1 MLTTAATDVRVYV
14 DASALVKLV
23 VDEPESAA
31 LHRFV
36 ESSRPR
42 LATSEL
48 AIVEVLRAV
57 RVAAAGPD
65 GIRRAR
71 KELDAT
77 EFLDVDRELLETALS
92 WTSARVRSLDAIHLA
107 SALRIG
113 AREMLVYDR
122 RLAEAAE
129 AAGLEVLSPG
139 NPLATSGAEGT

>member
-1 MLTTAATDVRVYV
+1 M
-14 DASALVKLV
+14 KLV

-77 EFLDVDRELLETALS
+77 EFLDVDRELLETAVS
-92 WTSARVRSLDAIHLA
+92 WTSARVRSLDAVHLA

-139 NPLATSGAEGT
+139 V

>member
-1 MLTTAATDVRVYV
+1 MTTAATDVRVYV

-23 VDEPESAA
+23 VDEPESVA
-31 LHRFV
+31 LRRFV

-48 AIVEVLRAV
+48 AIVELLRAV
-57 RVAAAGPD
+57 RVAGSGAD

-71 KELDAT
+71 EELDAT
-77 EFLDVDRELLETALS
+77 ELLDVDRELLETAVS

-139 NPLATSGAEGT
+139 A